1 MLLYEYFYRQF
12 GVRRSS
18 QLIKPPLPGVDKL
31 VLPRRSL
38 FHFLGDGPMASGPDT
53 HQLEFN
59 GITKPILV
67 ETILSQSGT
76 LGQPRPIPMATTT
89 LMSQWFQKN
98 RRYRKLINF
107 ETGTRD
113 ETMLVVINYAF
124 LWRMYRY
131 PRSLYTNLNQWHNVA
146 ETLWST
152 VGSLSDS
159 SDRHQFIPVTLPR
172 VLPSLVDLQTAE
184 TAMLS
189 ARTAKRFATHESLQL
204 LEIWKWLGPN
214 RQTSMLS
221 HIPEKRLA
229 RVNLLMEEAGRWFV
243 VNLNVLNSWR
253 IATKEE
259 LDANP
264 DANQHGLDPHM
275 LQKYFLRMCMSLME
289 VRTAAAPEISAA
301 SQEGVDSDVKVDLVA
316 NVVDEHDPETGIAVK
331 SVTEP
336 FLDPVAHLKATQQ
349 VDAEVQDVADMHLE
363 LLTNQQKAKATAK
376 VIELKENAPDERG
389 VDIKRDLALEKQLE
403 ADLQQLEHIANLAMP
418 EVDEA
423 APIEHQA
430 PIDPP
435 VALTPEGAV
444 MKICDRLAEQG
455 LLSAGEHRRYKSLS
469 EAYKKIVAPDG
480 NSTLEHFVHIPK
492 EDVQIAE
499 SATIPDIKTVTDKT
513 MLKSSLIDFDAKY
526 IQKVMQKDI
535 AAMVLNLQQ
544 AGLCITDYE
553 VEDIDD
559 VMGQYKMYTA
569 RVTPVD
575 GATSTFRFRLPVV
588 REDGTFTSNGVKYRV
603 RKQRGDLPIRK
614 IGPDKV
620 ALTSYYGKVF
630 VNRSTKKVNDY
641 PSWLINNIQAM
652 GLDRENTIVTDL
664 HTADVFDN
672 LFEAPRL
679 YSLLSM
685 AFRSFTLYGYVW
697 NFDHTKRKELFGE
710 NALKLYEKDQRTL
723 VAVKADDPNTYMVMD
738 HLDTLYSVTTDQ
750 GKELVALPSIEEML
764 KLPAE
769 KAPVEFAQ
777 VKILGRDV
785 PLGVVL
791 GYELGL
797 DKLMRMLKVTPRRVP
812 AGQRVGLQPDEYDL
826 VFADETLVFPRHN
839 RFASMVMAGFNE
851 YHRQLRSYP
860 VHEFDKRGVYLNLL
874 ESAGASQ
881 RYLREIDLQYQL
893 FIDPITKEL
902 LIDMKEPTDYQSL
915 LLKACSMLL
924 TDTHP
929 DELDSKWMRIK
940 GYERMAGAVYSEI
953 VRSIRIHNG
962 KVGKSRS
969 PIDLNPFQVWKNV
982 TQDPA
987 KVQIN
992 EINPIQNLKEGEA
1005 VTYSGVGGRG
1015 GRSMT
1020 KSTRVYHKN
1029 DMGTIS
1035 ESTVDSSDVAI
1046 NTYLSADP
1054 QFSSLR
1060 GLSKGY
1066 SFEKQGATPL
1076 LSTSALISP
1085 AADRDDPKRVNFI
1098 GIQQSHGIACK
1109 GYTQAPIRTG
1119 YEQVIAHRT
1128 GDLFALTAK
1137 KPGKVLSVNEHGMQ
1151 VQYEDGELQGIELGR
1166 RYGSAAG
1173 LTIPHEVKTTMK
1185 AGQVF
1190 KPGQLLCFNDGFFER
1205 DLLNPDG
1212 VILKNSITVKTAL
1225 LEAMNTLEDSSA
1237 ISKEAAELLT
1247 TKTTKVRTIVVNFE
1261 QEIHKLTKTGTPVG
1275 SEDILCVIEDAVT
1288 AGNRLFD
1295 EASLDTLRLLSA
1307 QTPKAKAKGVVER
1320 IEVFYHG
1327 DLEDMSESLRALAQ
1341 DSDKLMLK
1349 RTRSTGGKG
1358 YTGSVDESYRVDGE
1372 PLLLDT
1378 AAIKIYITAEVSAG
1392 VGDKGVFGN
1401 QLKTV
1406 FGEIMEHDLLTE
1418 SGTKVD
1424 ALFGAVS
1431 IQARIVSSPDIIG
1444 TTTTL
1449 LEVIAKKAL
1458 EIYRS

>member
-31 VLPRRSL
+31 MLPKRSM
-38 FHFLGDGPMASGPDT
+38 FHFMGDGALSAGPDT

-67 ETILSQSGT
+67 SHVLEQTAS
-76 LGQPRPIPMATTT
+76 LGQPRPIPMGVST
-89 LMSQWFQKN
+89 MVSQWFQKN

-107 ETGTRD
+107 DTGTRD
-113 ETMLVVINYAF
+113 ETMMVVFNYAF

-131 PRSLYTNLNQWHNVA
+131 PRSLYTNLNQWHNIA
-146 ETLWST
+146 ETVWAT
-152 VGSLSDS
+152 IGDYAQK
-159 SDRHQFIPVTLPR
+159 SDRHQFIPVRLPR

-189 ARTAKRFATHESLQL
+189 ARTAKRFSTHESLML

-221 HIPEKRLA
+221 HVPEKYLA
-229 RVNLLMEEAGRWFV
+229 RVNLLMEEAGRWFC
-243 VNLNVLNSWR
+243 VNLNVLNGWR

-289 VRTAAAPEISAA
+289 VRTAAAPEVSAQ
-301 SQEGVDSDVKVDLVA
+301 SQEGVEAGIKSPDEPA
-316 NVVDEHDPETGIAVK
+316 NVVDEHDPESMIAVK
-331 SVTEP
+331 DVTEP
-336 FLDPVAHLKATQQ
+336 FRDPVAQLKENQQ
-349 VDAEVQDVADMHLE
+349 VGADVQDVADMHLE
-363 LLTNQQKAKATAK
+363 LLANKQKAKNTAK
-376 VIELKENAPDERG
+376 LIELKENAPDERG
-389 VDIKRDLALEKQLE
+389 IDIKRNHELEKQLE

-418 EVDEA
+418 DVAETPVEEQR
-423 APIEHQA
+423 PV
-430 PIDPP
+430 DPP

-455 LLSAGEHRRYKSLS
+455 LLSAGEHRRYNALS
-469 EAYKKIVAPDG
+469 QAYKKIVAPDG
-480 NSTLEHFVHIPK
+480 KSTLEHFVQIPK
-492 EDVQIAE
+492 EDVAIPE
-499 SATIPDIKTVTDKT
+499 SPTIPDIVTVTDKT
-513 MLKSSLIDFDAKY
+513 MLKSSLIDFDSKY
-526 IQKVMQKDI
+526 ITKVMQKDI
-535 AAMVLNLQQ
+535 ASMVLNLQQ
-544 AGLCITDYE
+544 AGLCVTDYN

-559 VMGQYKMYTA
+559 VMGQYKIYTA

-575 GATSTFRFRLPVV
+575 GASSTFRFRLPVV
-588 REDGTFTSNGVKYRV
+588 KEDGTFTSNGVRYRV

-641 PSWLINNIQAM
+641 SSWLINNITAM
-652 GLDRENTIVTDL
+652 GIDRENQIVTEL

-672 LFEAPRL
+672 LFDKAPRL

-685 AFRSFTLYGYVW
+685 AFRSFTLHGFVW
-697 NFDHTKRKELFGE
+697 NFDHTKRKELYGE
-710 NALKLYEKDQRTL
+710 NAMKLYEKHGMVL
-723 VAVKADDPNTYMVMD
+723 CGVHAGDPNTYAVMD
-738 HLDTLYSVTTDQ
+738 QHDILYSVTMNRDPQ
-750 GKELVALPSIEEML
+750 PLPSIEEL
-764 KLPAE
+764 LQLPAE

-777 VKILGRDV
+777 VKILGRDI

-797 DKLMRMLKVTPRRVP
+797 SRLMAMLKITPRRVP
-812 AGQRVGLQPDEYDL
+812 AGQRVGLQSNEYDL
-826 VFADETLVFPRHN
+826 VFADETLVFSRDN

-851 YHRQLRSYP
+851 YHRQMRSYP

-874 ESAGASQ
+874 EAGGASQ

-915 LLKACSMLL
+915 LLKACELL
-924 TDTHP
+924 LVDTHP
-929 DELDSKWMRIK
+929 DELDSEWMRIK

-969 PIDLNPFQVWKNV
+969 PIDLNPFQVWKNI

-987 KVQIN
+987 KIQIS
-992 EINPIQNLKEGEA
+992 EINPIQNLKEAEA

-1020 KSTRVYHKN
+1020 KETRIYHKN

-1046 NTYLSADP
+1046 NTYTSADP
-1054 QFSSLR
+1054 QFKSLR
-1060 GLSKGY
+1060 GLSRKY
-1066 SFEKQGATPL
+1066 EEDKQGHTPL

-1109 GYTQAPIRTG
+1109 GYTQAAVRTG

-1128 GDLFALTAK
+1128 NDLFALTAK
-1137 KPGKVLSVNEHGMQ
+1137 KPGKVISVSEHGMQ
-1151 VQYEDGELQGIELGR
+1151 VQYDDGELQGIELGR

-1173 LTIPHEVKTTMK
+1173 LTIPHEVKTGMK
-1185 AGQVF
+1185 AGQAF

-1205 DLLNPDG
+1205 DLLNPAS
-1212 VILKNSITVKTAL
+1212 VVMKNSITVKTVL
-1225 LEAMNTLEDSSA
+1225 MEAMNTLEDSSA

-1261 QEIHKLTKTGTPVG
+1261 QEIHKLAKTGATVG

-1307 QTPKAKAKGVVER
+1307 QTPKAKAKGVIER

-1327 DLEDMSESLRALAQ
+1327 ELEDMSGSLRELAQ
-1341 DSDKLMLK
+1341 ESDKLMLK
-1349 RTRSTGGKG
+1349 RTRATGAKG

-1406 FGEIMEHDLLTE
+1406 FGEIMEHELLTE
-1418 SGTKVD
+1418 SGTKLD
-1424 ALFGAVS
+1424 AIFGAVS

-1458 EIYRS
+1458 EVYRS